1 MSVIGRFLQAVENKD
16 EDTLNEL
23 VHDDY
28 KFIPHIKGVE
38 FGKRDMVSICM
49 SDSFTRNESRIVYE
63 NDEIA
68 IDHAFVTFANG
79 STPEAV
85 ISVHQISEGK
95 IMSTET
101 GATPLDE
108 GYSLV
113 GSDE

>member
-1 MSVIGRFLQAVENKD
+1 MSVIERFLNAVENKD
-16 EDTLNEL
+16 EDTLNEF

-28 KFIPHIKGVE
+28 KFTPHIKGVE

-85 ISVHQISEGK
+85 MRMHSEAAK
-95 IMSTET
+95 VYLAVLLNTLFM
-101 GATPLDE
+101 
-108 GYSLV
+108 
-113 GSDE
+113 